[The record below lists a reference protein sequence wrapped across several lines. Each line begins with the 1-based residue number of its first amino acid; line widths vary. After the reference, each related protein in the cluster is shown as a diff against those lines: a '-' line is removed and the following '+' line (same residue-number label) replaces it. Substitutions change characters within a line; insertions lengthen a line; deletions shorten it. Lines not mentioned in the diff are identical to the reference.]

1 MRRLNANHHRNLA
14 HMPESRSR
22 AGTRGSGLSTVS
34 ESLIVSPRGPRKLK
48 RAMNTLPSSQLLMR
62 IYCKSTR
69 TSMISSRKKKPTLSS
84 RWDASRALAS
94 LRGEDRQAGCCDLGC
109 GPSHPPSVLDS
120 RCPQAYLLP
129 LRLGFYRQT
138 LKKEQL
144 EAPESFI
151 PAQSGYPTGPRAS
164 K

>member
-1 MRRLNANHHRNLA
+1 
-14 HMPESRSR
+14 MPESRSR

-34 ESLIVSPRGPRKLK
+34 ESLIVSPRGPRKPK
-48 RAMNTLPSSQLLMR
+48 RAMKTLPSSQLLMR

-109 GPSHPPSVLDS
+109 GPSHPPSSIPGV
-120 RCPQAYLLP
+120 
-129 LRLGFYRQT
+129 LRLIYYLTSSCAIDSKPSPRI
-138 LKKEQL
+138 LKRSSSLATIFMK
-144 EAPESFI
+144 AK
-151 PAQSGYPTGPRAS
+151 SGADDFSALSLKRSPM
-164 K
+164 